1 MKLAFDKMFI
11 KNINTFLILTKYSTR
26 GKFVLNYIW
35 LALIL
40 LGVGAA
46 LTTDVINNSTD
57 KYRNDIPFN
66 IILSFEQNIDLLS
79 EGKQPANVSITAA
92 DFSSFY
98 NYKINSDLAADV
110 DINFNKDFKEG
121 FISIKVDENSP
132 SIWKEMAAAS
142 GEADDLT
149 GKIKLKERISPNS
162 FNAVIVFD
170 AVSFIKMNDV
180 TGAVISYAGTA
191 VTIALG
197 LIGIMAL
204 WLGVM
209 KVAEEAGLIKII
221 ARSLKPF
228 TKRLFP
234 EIPSDHPAMSS
245 MIMNISA
252 NMLGLGNAATPFGLK
267 AMEEMEKINPNK
279 GTASNS
285 MVTFLAI
292 NTAGLTLIPATAI
305 AIRAASGSANPAI
318 IIGTSIF
325 GAFCATVAGVT
336 SAKIIEKFYLESW
349 SFSDWFKKNLKFFGL
364 VLITILAIG
373 LFFITGLAAKVGGLF
388 SFISA
393 EGFKNI
399 IEVVSKLAIPLLI
412 LIFIGYGAIKKV
424 KVYESFVEGAKD
436 GFNIAVKIIPYL
448 VAMLIAIGI
457 FRAGGAMDWL
467 IFILKPVTSLIG
479 MPAEALPMA
488 LMRPLSGSGSL
499 GIMSENLA
507 VYGPDSFIGILV
519 STFYG
524 STETTFYVLAL
535 YFGSVSIK
543 NTRHAL
549 PVGLIADVAG
559 ILGALFIVKLLFS

>member
-1 MKLAFDKMFI
+1 M
-11 KNINTFLILTKYSTR
+11 
-26 GKFVLNYIW
+26 LNYIW
-35 LALIL
+35 VSLIL

-46 LTTDVINNSTD
+46 LTTDILNNSTD
-57 KYRNDIPFN
+57 KYRNNIPFE
-66 IILSFEQNIDLLS
+66 ITVTFEKSTDLLPR
-79 EGKQPANVSITAA
+79 GQQPAKVYVNANQ
-92 DFSSFY
+92 FNSFY
-98 NYKINSDLAADV
+98 EEKLNLDFFSDALINYDQDIIEKFITIKI
-110 DINFNKDFKEG
+110 
-121 FISIKVDENSP
+121 DESSP
-132 SIWKEMAAAS
+132 IIWREMAASSGDAS
-142 GEADDLT
+142 DLT
-149 GKIKLKERISPNS
+149 GKVRLYKQINENS
-162 FNAVIVFD
+162 FRSKIIFEPVSFTKMKDVTNAVLD
-170 AVSFIKMNDV
+170 
-180 TGAVISYAGTA
+180 YAGTA

-221 ARSLKPF
+221 AKSLRPL
-228 TKRLFP
+228 TKRFFP

-305 AIRAASGSANPAI
+305 AVRAASGSSNPAI
-318 IIGTSIF
+318 IIGTTIF
-325 GAFCATVAGVT
+325 GAFCATIAGV
-336 SAKIIEKFYLESW
+336 SAAKIIEKFYLENW
-349 SFSDWFKKNLKFFGL
+349 SFTNWFRKNLKFFGFA
-364 VLITILAIG
+364 VITIIAI
-373 LFFITGLAAKVGGLF
+373 LVIFITGLAAQVGEIF
-388 SFISA
+388 SFITA
-393 EGFKNI
+393 DGFKNI
-399 IEVVSKLAIPLLI
+399 IEFMSKLAIPLLI
-412 LIFIGYGAIKKV
+412 VIFIGYGAIKKV

-436 GFNIAVKIIPYL
+436 GFNIAVKIIPFL

-467 IFILKPVTSLIG
+467 IFILKPLTNLIG

-507 VYGPDSFIGILV
+507 VYGPDSFLGILV
-519 STFYG
+519 STIYG

-535 YFGSVSIK
+535 YFGSVNIK

-549 PVGLIADVAG
+549 PVGLIADIAG

>member
-1 MKLAFDKMFI
+1 M
-11 KNINTFLILTKYSTR
+11 
-26 GKFVLNYIW
+26 LNYIW
-35 LALIL
+35 VSLIL

-46 LTTDVINNSTD
+46 LTTDILNNSTD
-57 KYRNDIPFN
+57 KYRNNIPFE
-66 IILSFEQNIDLLS
+66 ITVTFEKSTDLLPR
-79 EGKQPANVSITAA
+79 GQQPAKVYVNANQ
-92 DFSSFY
+92 FNSFY
-98 NYKINSDLAADV
+98 EEKLNLDFFSDALINYDQDIIEKFITIKI
-110 DINFNKDFKEG
+110 
-121 FISIKVDENSP
+121 DESSP
-132 SIWKEMAAAS
+132 IIWREMAASSGDAS
-142 GEADDLT
+142 DLT
-149 GKIKLKERISPNS
+149 GKVRLYKQINENS
-162 FNAVIVFD
+162 FRSKIIFEPVSFTKMKDVTNAVLD
-170 AVSFIKMNDV
+170 
-180 TGAVISYAGTA
+180 YAGTA

-221 ARSLKPF
+221 AKSLRPL

-305 AIRAASGSANPAI
+305 AVRAASGSSNPAI
-318 IIGTSIF
+318 IIGTTIF
-325 GAFCATVAGVT
+325 GAFCATFAGV
-336 SAKIIEKFYLESW
+336 SAAKIIEKFYLENW
-349 SFSDWFKKNLKFFGL
+349 SFTNWFRKNLKFFGFA
-364 VLITILAIG
+364 VITIIAI
-373 LFFITGLAAKVGGLF
+373 LVIFITGLAAQVGEIF
-388 SFISA
+388 SFITA
-393 EGFKNI
+393 DGFKNI
-399 IEVVSKLAIPLLI
+399 IEFMSKLAIPLLI
-412 LIFIGYGAIKKV
+412 VIFIGYGAIKKV

-436 GFNIAVKIIPYL
+436 GFNIAVKIIPFL

-467 IFILKPVTSLIG
+467 IFILKPLTNLIG

-507 VYGPDSFIGILV
+507 VYGPDSFLGILV
-519 STFYG
+519 STIYG

-535 YFGSVSIK
+535 YFGSVNIK

-549 PVGLIADVAG
+549 PVGLIADIAG